1 MYRVGAK
8 DGDLETMERKEK
20 RVIIFNFEGMDEEMI
35 EGQMIE
41 KSEDREQSTHWVMM
55 TRKRKK
61 MRLCL

>member
-20 RVIIFNFEGMDEEMI
+20 RVIVFNFEGMDEEMI

-41 KSEDREQSTHWVMM
+41 KREDREQSTHWVMM